1 MTRILQWLLLAVV
14 ASDVRAWAY
23 DVFGSSLFYELG
35 FYGLYPTTT
44 FKSTEL
50 TAPLL
55 NFPQWD
61 EQKCGDGYYLIAQ
74 KGKLVSDTGPTI
86 LNSRGELVW
95 ADDSYG
101 VVFNLQIQIYKGE
114 HYITFWS
121 SPEGST
127 HGYGRGTY
135 YMLDSSYQL
144 FRKFEAAGEG
154 LKGDLH
160 EFQIT
165 EHGTALITIYNPI
178 PADLT
183 SIGGPEQGWALDSM
197 FQEIDI
203 ATGELLF
210 EWSAIE
216 HVALS
221 HGLRT
226 FAGEDDG
233 TTPET
238 AFDYFHINSVDVDG
252 DGNYV
257 ISGRHT
263 STIVCI
269 DRHSGTILWTLGG
282 LANDFTDLSDGRATD
297 FMYQHHAR
305 LHANQEHNDNHTLL
319 LSIFD
324 NAAAE
329 RAGAAS
335 QQPASRGVLLR
346 LDTAN
351 RTAALEREFLDAAH
365 PTRTAVSQGSM
376 QVLEDRVVLGYGWL
390 PFITEFALDDGA
402 VVCAAELAPWVAA
415 RWGLVNTYRAFKARH
430 WTGRPAEPP
439 AVYLDPADARVFVS
453 WNGATEVERWVLQGA
468 DWTDLVG
475 SGGSKGRSSTSISSS
490 TTEESKKSEKVE
502 RTETASEAD
511 AFVDLDILVK
521 DSFETSFDILDDM
534 PRYLRVAAI
543 DKEGNVLRH
552 SQIVDRKA
560 GNASGSGVRDA
571 VVWCAV
577 LLSLAVAVLLA
588 LGKRGRKAI
597 LGNSSRA
604 CEMLARA
611 CRERIFSRS
620 SSVAVSASIPSDSG
634 HEQFPRNGWR
644 RGRGRRWWPV
654 WGAAKAHELQP
665 LYHD

>member
-1 MTRILQWLLLAVV
+1 MTRLLQWLLLAVV
-14 ASDVRAWAY
+14 ALNARAWAY

-35 FYGLYPTTT
+35 FYGLYPTTS
-44 FKSTEL
+44 FKSSEL

-61 EQKCGDGYYLIAQ
+61 EERCGDGYYLIAQ
-74 KGKLVSDTGPTI
+74 KGKIVSDTGPTI
-86 LNSRGELVW
+86 LDSHGELVW

-101 VVFNLQIQIYKGE
+101 VVFNLQIQTYKGE
-114 HYITFWS
+114 NYITFWS
-121 SPEGST
+121 SPEGSN

-165 EHGTALITIYNPI
+165 ERGTALITIYNPV
-178 PADLT
+178 PANLT

-203 ATGELLF
+203 ATGALLF
-210 EWSAIE
+210 EWSALA
-216 HVALS
+216 HVALA

-257 ISGRHT
+257 ISGRHA
-263 STIVCI
+263 SAILCI
-269 DRHSGTILWTLGG
+269 ERASGEILWTLGG
-282 LANDFTDLSDGRATD
+282 VANDFADLSGGAATD

-305 LHANQEHNDNHTLL
+305 LHANHTLL
-319 LSIFD
+319 SLFD

-329 RAGAAS
+329 RAGQAS
-335 QQPASRGVLLR
+335 AQPRSRGVLVR
-346 LDTAN
+346 LDTKEM
-351 RTAALEREFLDAAH
+351 TATLEREFFDAAH
-365 PTRTAVSQGSM
+365 PSRTAVSQGSM

-390 PFITEFALDDGA
+390 PFITEFALDGS
-402 VVCAAELAPWVAA
+402 VVCAVELAPWVAA
-415 RWGLVNTYRAFKARH
+415 RWGLVNTYRAFKARE
-430 WTGRPAEPP
+430 WSGRPADPP
-439 AVYLDPADARVFVS
+439 SVYLDPADGQVFVS

-468 DWTDLVG
+468 EWMDLTDG
-475 SGGSKGRSSTSISSS
+475 
-490 TTEESKKSEKVE
+490 
-502 RTETASEAD
+502 
-511 AFVDLDILVK
+511 FVDLDIIVK
-521 DSFETSFDILDDM
+521 DSFETAFDILDDM
-534 PRYLRVAAI
+534 PRYLRIVAI

-560 GNASGSGVRDA
+560 GNAGGSGVGDV
-571 VVWCAV
+571 VVWGAV
-577 LLSLAVAVLLA
+577 LLALAVAILLA

-597 LGNSSRA
+597 LGNSSRV
-604 CEMLARA
+604 CEVLARATAA
-611 CRERIFSRS
+611 CRERVTSRS
-620 SSVAVSASIPSDSG
+620 LSASVSAESAHD
-634 HEQFPRNGWR
+634 QVPRRGWR
-644 RGRGRRWWPV
+644 RRRRWWPY
-654 WGAAKAHELQP
+654 WGTAKAHELQP
-665 LYHD
+665 MYHD